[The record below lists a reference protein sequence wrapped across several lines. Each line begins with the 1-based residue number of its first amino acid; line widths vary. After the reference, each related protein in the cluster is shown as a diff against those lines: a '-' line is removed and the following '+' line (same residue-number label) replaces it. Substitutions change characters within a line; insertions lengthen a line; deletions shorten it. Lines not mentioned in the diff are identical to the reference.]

1 MDTKNLTE
9 KVLNPDYQKL
19 YGIYKKLPGILAII
33 IMSLVFIWSI
43 VDVSVFVE
51 ESYSRY
57 SGSTTYYGVM
67 YLESA
72 FLAMF
77 IWWAIG
83 AVLAASTWFFSAL
96 SVSATVARTDAII
109 ELNNKTPNKE

>member
-1 MDTKNLTE
+1 MDTKNLAE
-9 KVLNPDYQKL
+9 KVINPDYQKL

-51 ESYSRY
+51 SYYRK
-57 SGSTTYYGVM
+57 TYYGVM

-77 IWWAIG
+77 IWWVIG
-83 AVLAASTWFFSAL
+83 AVVAASTWFFSAL
-96 SVSATVARTDAII
+96 SVSATVARTDAVI